1 MNENNWAGKDFYAI
15 LGVPPTASLEEIK
28 SEYRWLAKKFHP
40 DTNSGDERSAKRF
53 QEINEAYEV
62 LSNSRLRPVYD
73 QSRAGRQK
81 TGEKPPYPNRG
92 GPRDSNLGEKPPTP
106 FQHGPSSESARNK
119 GDSPPAEPSSRKT
132 GLYIAL
138 PVLGIVLVSS
148 IFVAI
153 GVMTSATSQPRSSS
167 FVPSASE
174 SRAADLETCN
184 LFWNFDYPAN
194 WYNSI
199 EASQGVATRIRGMAR
214 TGNSLPVRGAIN
226 GLVSQMDTYAATLRL
241 QQASG
246 TSIANGNE
254 FAAPNVISA
263 DKRLESVCEQVF
275 RQ

>member
-15 LGVPPTASLEEIK
+15 LGVPPTASLEAIK

-73 QSRAGRQK
+73 QSRAGKQK
-81 TGEKPPYPNRG
+81 AGEKPPYPNRG
-92 GPRDSNLGEKPPTP
+92 ATRDASFDDMPPA
-106 FQHGPSSESARNK
+106 PSRP
-119 GDSPPAEPSSRKT
+119 SPPPESTKSNNGSPRAEPSSRKT
-132 GLYIAL
+132 GLYVAL
-138 PVLGIVLVSS
+138 PVLGIVLISS
-148 IFVAI
+148 LFVAI
-153 GVMTSATSQPRSSS
+153 GVISSATSPPRSSS

-184 LFWNFDYPAN
+184 LFWNYDYPGN

-199 EASQGVATRIRGMAR
+199 EASQGVATRIRAMAR
-214 TGNSLPVRGAIN
+214 TSNSLPVRGAIN

-263 DKRLESVCEQVF
+263 DKRLESVCEEVF